1 VNVEQAILAELS
13 KIRELLE
20 RQDSTGLLT
29 VEEVATKL
37 RVSTDLVYRN
47 ATEWGAIRLPTKDGQ
62 RKLVRFPANVVER
75 VAESRLNTE
84 DPTTSECSL
93 RTETHDGVELLPVG
107 GKSRRTT

>member
-1 VNVEQAILAELS
+1 MNVEQAMLAELR

-29 VEEVATKL
+29 VEQVATKL
-37 RVSTDLVYRN
+37 QVSTDYVYRH
-47 ATEWGAIRLPTKDGQ
+47 AVELGAVRLPTKDGV

-75 VAESRLNTE
+75 VAESKLNTE
-84 DPTTSECSL
+84 DSTTSECSL